1 MSIDAIVEE
10 RKVVTQTRRK
20 KRIDHF
26 LHPIISI
33 NSPPPARPAK
43 PTSSI
48 SSIHTYLNKV
58 KFIGWFSPQQK
69 WEDWVK
75 TMKAAHSPGWKMAGI
90 HDAIMNSTLKIPQN
104 KSLIFWF
111 AEKWSPK
118 TNTFILPW
126 GEVTIT
132 LEDMMVLGGLSVLG
146 GPVTSHVESP
156 QDCDALSQLN
166 NVYVKLI
173 KSPSKKASS
182 NAWMTEFKNNQNVHE
197 HEAFI
202 ALWLSK
208 YLFPSVKDTVLP
220 DTFALAIHLARGR
233 KMALAPAVLAT
244 LYRDL
249 HLLQNTILDLQ
260 QGETE
265 GVLQQVCSPMCYIQ
279 VWVLERFPCVRP
291 DHGMLDIRDDE
302 TRLARWAKLVQKSTD
317 YATLEVSKLVGL
329 DISQQYFPHRVHK
342 QFGYNQDI
350 PADVIH
356 LESNEDAWADYATP
370 LENEYIYLPS
380 RQFEGHVTVRYEKW
394 WKSEP
399 IAIHQDNR
407 VQNHCEE
414 EDQEGN
420 NSLEIETLPLFPIF
434 MVALSSG
441 SSRGRGAETELRP
454 SRERAEAKDRDQKL
468 IDQAPFPQPTT
479 TQDRDR
485 SPFPQAKSTVVCR
498 QGSRSLAGLRDLM
511 MESSATREYPSLI
524 HTFFVTYTVGGVF
537 TRDEDRAIYEE
548 MLRLQGLGSNTPSGV
563 PYTKEEI
570 NSLARKGKQRGHLPG
585 VDRVLLRRAID
596 VLSPPQPQCT
606 HNSADVEKLKKKNKH
621 LTKHFGNASGS
632 DGCGDDE
639 MADDEDGGEDEA
651 DEEDGAS

>member
-10 RKVVTQTRRK
+10 RNVVTQTRRK

-90 HDAIMNSTLKIPQN
+90 HDAIMNSTFKIPQN
-104 KSLIFWF
+104 KSLIFWV

-166 NVYVKLI
+166 NAYVKLI
-173 KSPSKKASS
+173 KSPSRKASS

-265 GVLQQVCSPMCYIQ
+265 RVLQQVCSPMYYIQ

-317 YATLEVSKLVGL
+317 YATLESGIRGEHFVWRPYVKDTNHFISHTIYKRNGSIKKIGNEELDSFARCLRVSKLVGL

-399 IAIHQDNR
+399 IAIHEDNR
-407 VQNHCEE
+407 VR
-414 EDQEGN
+414 
-420 NSLEIETLPLFPIF
+420 LPPKRKRCCRMI
-434 MVALSSG
+434 
-441 SSRGRGAETELRP
+441 
-454 SRERAEAKDRDQKL
+454 L
-468 IDQAPFPQPTT
+468 I
-479 TQDRDR
+479 
-485 SPFPQAKSTVVCR
+485 
-498 QGSRSLAGLRDLM
+498 
-511 MESSATREYPSLI
+511 
-524 HTFFVTYTVGGVF
+524 
-537 TRDEDRAIYEE
+537 
-548 MLRLQGLGSNTPSGV
+548 
-563 PYTKEEI
+563 
-570 NSLARKGKQRGHLPG
+570 
-585 VDRVLLRRAID
+585 
-596 VLSPPQPQCT
+596 
-606 HNSADVEKLKKKNKH
+606 
-621 LTKHFGNASGS
+621 
-632 DGCGDDE
+632 
-639 MADDEDGGEDEA
+639 
-651 DEEDGAS
+651 